1 MKKGFGLVEVVIAAS
16 IISLLIAALIGAT
29 NSFLKTSIKNTSTVK
44 AGYLLEEGAEA
55 MKVIR
60 DRGYTT
66 YITTLSNNTPYY
78 LYWNG
83 TIWTATTSPSAID
96 AMFYRTITLGAVYR
110 NGSSDI
116 SNSGSLDTGTRIAT
130 VTVSWIDNTS
140 QATTSKTLV
149 TYIANLL
156 SK

>member
-1 MKKGFGLVEVVIAAS
+1 MKKGFGLIEVIIAAS
-16 IISLLIAALIGAT
+16 IISLLIGALIGAT
-29 NSFLKTSIKNTSTVK
+29 NSFLKTSIKNTHTVK
-44 AGYLLEEGAEA
+44 AGYLLEEGVEA
-55 MKVIR
+55 LKVIR

-66 YITTLSNNTPYY
+66 YITTLSNNTSYY

-83 TIWTATTSPSAID
+83 TIWTATTSSSAID
-96 AMFYRTITLGAVYR
+96 TVFFRTIELGVVYR

-149 TYIANLL
+149 TYITNIL
-156 SK
+156 SN